1 MRHHFL
7 YELLTNWTDQIM
19 ENKYNKNIDA
29 VIDLITREI
38 VELEKARV

>member
-1 MRHHFL
+1 M
-7 YELLTNWTDQIM
+7 ELLTNLMIYRTDQIM

-38 VELEKARV
+38 VELETAKP